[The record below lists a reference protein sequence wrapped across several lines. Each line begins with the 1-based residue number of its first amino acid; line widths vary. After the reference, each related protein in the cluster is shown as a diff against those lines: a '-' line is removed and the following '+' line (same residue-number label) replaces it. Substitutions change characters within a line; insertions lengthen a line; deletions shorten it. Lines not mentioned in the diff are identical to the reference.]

1 MRQLSEEELDQIKKA
16 ISAKELTSAE
26 ILVEIYDHYV
36 SHLEG
41 FESSKFEEELFELE
55 QKFSYS
61 YCHALQSKFIK
72 ASKKEIFNLQWS
84 IFKTYFTWPR
94 FLATALFL
102 VFYFLFW
109 MDVANKT
116 KVQLLI
122 IPIVVIV
129 ILSAWIY
136 YRSFKKV
143 SKIKQM
149 IASPKGIQSSLLA
162 SIMMQLSLITSSFNL
177 MILLPKVFDVPN
189 YMESPYFIAGTLI
202 LFFIYVSYSLTLFE
216 AWKLKS
222 KTALI

>member
-1 MRQLSEEELDQIKKA
+1 MRKLSEQELDQIKKA

-26 ILVEIYDHYV
+26 ILLEIYDHYV

-55 QKFSYS
+55 QKFSFR

-94 FLATALFL
+94 FLATALIL

-109 MDVANKT
+109 MDVSNKT

-122 IPIVVIV
+122 IPIVAIV

-136 YRSFKKV
+136 YQSFKKV

-189 YMESPYFIAGTLI
+189 YMESSYFIAGTLL

-216 AWKLKS
+216 AWKLKTKS
-222 KTALI
+222 SLI

>member
-1 MRQLSEEELDQIKKA
+1 MRKLSEQELDQIKKA

-26 ILVEIYDHYV
+26 ILLEIYDHYV

-41 FESSKFEEELFELE
+41 FESSKFEEELLELE
-55 QKFSYS
+55 EKFSYS

-84 IFKTYFTWPR
+84 IFKTYFTLPR

-122 IPIVVIV
+122 IPIVAIV

-216 AWKLKS
+216 AWKLKTKS
-222 KTALI
+222 SLI

>member
-1 MRQLSEEELDQIKKA
+1 MRKLSEQEFDQVKKA
-16 ISAKELTSAE
+16 IAAKELTSAE
-26 ILVEIYDHYV
+26 ILVEIYDHYI
-36 SHLEG
+36 SHLEL
-41 FESSKFEEELFELE
+41 FESSEFEKELVELE

-84 IFKTYFTWPR
+84 LFKTYFTWPS

-109 MDVANKT
+109 MNVANKT

-122 IPIVVIV
+122 IPIVAIV

-149 IASPKGIQSSLLA
+149 IASTKGIQSSLLA

-189 YMESPYFIAGTLI
+189 YMESSYFIAGTLL

-216 AWKLKS
+216 AWKIKS
-222 KTALI
+222 KTALL